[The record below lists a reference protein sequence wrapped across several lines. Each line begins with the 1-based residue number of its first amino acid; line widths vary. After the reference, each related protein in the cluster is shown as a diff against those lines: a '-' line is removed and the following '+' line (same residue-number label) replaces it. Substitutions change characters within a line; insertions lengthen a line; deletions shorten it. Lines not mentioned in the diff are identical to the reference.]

1 MKLHFVT
8 GGGPDACR
16 EETGQGCDVLVF
28 GVSALGE
35 VDYRSE
41 LDGTSQKLESLAL
54 LSRRLN
60 CVAVAGCVTLSC
72 GFRRRSAVVAE
83 RGKLLGVSDQLYTQG
98 EQLHCG
104 AHLKVYP
111 TAAGKLGRQ
120 TSDYLNQRASE
131 IFSELTEGKY
141 RRLQVNERFEI
152 SVWDG
157 TRYIRTEQLS
167 RGTLEQIYFS
177 IRMSAAELLQEEPMP
192 VILDDTFAFYDEKR
206 LESVLKWLSR
216 QERQVIIFTCH
227 KREEEILRIF

>member
-1 MKLHFVT
+1 MIEKKGEVRMKLHFVT

-28 GVSALGE
+28 GFSALGE

-60 CVAVAGCVTLSC
+60 CVA
-72 GFRRRSAVVAE
+72 VAE

-111 TAAGKLGRQ
+111 TAAGKLGICVGE
-120 TSDYLNQRASE
+120 DL
-131 IFSELTEGKY
+131 FFP
-141 RRLQVNERFEI
+141 QVAQALSLFDADAVI
-152 SVWDG
+152 SVFG
-157 TRYIRTEQLS
+157 
-167 RGTLEQIYFS
+167 
-177 IRMSAAELLQEEPMP
+177 
-192 VILDDTFAFYDEKR
+192 
-206 LESVLKWLSR
+206 
-216 QERQVIIFTCH
+216 QER
-227 KREEEILRIF
+227 E

>member
-28 GVSALGE
+28 GFSALGE

-111 TAAGKLGRQ
+111 TAAGKLGICVGEDLFFPQVPVRCGRG
-120 TSDYLNQRASE
+120 DQRVWAG
-131 IFSELTEGKY
+131 EGGGAPP
-141 RRLQVNERFEI
+141 
-152 SVWDG
+152 D
-157 TRYIRTEQLS
+157 
-167 RGTLEQIYFS
+167 
-177 IRMSAAELLQEEPMP
+177 AAR
-192 VILDDTFAFYDEKR
+192 KR
-206 LESVLKWLSR
+206 LLRGRARLYVRGRGGAGRFGEGGTSVPFGKAG
-216 QERQVIIFTCH
+216 ERLRAFPFAGIPHLFPPPAR
-227 KREEEILRIF
+227 RERVGLTFSQKGD

>member
-28 GVSALGE
+28 GFSALGE

-104 AHLKVYP
+104 AHLKVYE
-111 TAAGKLGRQ
+111 TGAGKIGVCVGEDL
-120 TSDYLNQRASE
+120 
-131 IFSELTEGKY
+131 F
-141 RRLQVNERFEI
+141 FP
-152 SVWDG
+152 SVCESLALFDADVIVSVFG
-157 TRYIRTEQLS
+157 
-167 RGTLEQIYFS
+167 
-177 IRMSAAELLQEEPMP
+177 AAEDFVPQLMARAC
-192 VILDDTFAFYDEKR
+192 AFCSGVNVCMCASGVAQIASPDGEMRMRAAKKEVDFEFSPAREYR
-206 LESVLKWLSR
+206 LTTVRTRGLARK
-216 QERQVIIFTCH
+216 V
-227 KREEEILRIF
+227 REDY